1 MFSYTRYLSI
11 LLLVVSSFS
20 ANAAQQAA
28 LNSSEKLP
36 ASIAPDYQNFWH
48 AAEENWLELGLV
60 FSGITYLG
68 LKEWEWGSSSFKFND
83 EGWFGMDT
91 GSGGADKLGHLYS
104 SYVMTEYLAH
114 NMMDKGY
121 SAESSALYSASA
133 AWALMLYVEVFD
145 GYSADHGFSYEDLIA
160 NSLGAGVSYLKTVY
174 PDTWG
179 DTLDLRIEYT
189 PSKGMK
195 GFHPVTDYSGMKYMA
210 VAKLNG
216 IDALKNTPLKYFE
229 LQLGYF
235 SRGFSKEDSPYTD
248 FRSTETFVGISIN
261 LDELLFNPYQKQLGK
276 VGKYLQ
282 TATHYLQVPGISLRS
297 DIHKRR
303 KQVN

>member
-1 MFSYTRYLSI
+1 MFSYIRCLATSLLFISSI
-11 LLLVVSSFS
+11 S
-20 ANAAQQAA
+20 AGAAQHTA
-28 LNSSEKLP
+28 LKASEKQP
-36 ASIAPDYQNFWH
+36 ISIAPDYQSFWH
-48 AAEENWLELGLV
+48 ASEVNWLELGLV

-68 LKEWEWGSSSFKFND
+68 VKEWDWGSASFKFNN
-83 EGWFGMDT
+83 EGWFGMDS

-114 NMMDKGY
+114 NMIDKGY
-121 SAESSALYSASA
+121 SAESSALYSAYA
-133 AWALMLYVEVFD
+133 ASALMLYVEVFD

-160 NSLGAGVSYLKTVY
+160 NTMGVGVSYLKTVY

-179 DTLDLRIEYT
+179 DTLDLRIEYK

-216 IDALKNTPLKYFE
+216 IDVLKNTPLKYFE

-235 SRGFSKEDSPYTD
+235 TRGFNKDDRPYTD

-261 LDELLFNPYQKQLGK
+261 LDELLFNPYRQQLGK
-276 VGKYLQ
+276 VGQYLR

-297 DIHKRR
+297 DMHQRR
-303 KQVN
+303 QPAR